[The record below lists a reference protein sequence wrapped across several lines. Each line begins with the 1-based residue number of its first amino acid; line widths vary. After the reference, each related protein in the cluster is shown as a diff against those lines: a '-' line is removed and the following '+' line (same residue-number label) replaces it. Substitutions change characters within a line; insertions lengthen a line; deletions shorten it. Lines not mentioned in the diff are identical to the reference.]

1 LITDDTLSRK
11 AGRQETMKVVIV
23 QKPSAEIEK
32 TIRATF
38 PPEWKVVLTGP
49 EGLRAEIADAD
60 ALIPEHHIVDEA
72 LLRSAPR
79 LRIVQ
84 TGAGYDNVD
93 LAACARRGIAVS
105 NAAGI
110 NARAVAE
117 HVFAFI
123 FSWYK
128 NIGHFDRIVK
138 KDGWMDTAD
147 RTGVLLSDKRIGIIG
162 IGRIGREVARL
173 ARAFGMDV
181 LGWGGRFLQEEPGI
195 RPVDLE
201 TLLRESDIVTLH
213 VSLNEQ
219 TRHLIGRPEFT
230 RMKGDACLV
239 NTARGGV
246 VDEAALFEALKEGG
260 IGVACLDVF
269 ETEPLPADSPLRSL
283 PNVLLTPHVAG
294 EPDSHKS
301 ITIRYRFFAD
311 NIRRVAAYEI
321 PINVITLPYPMPV

>member
-1 LITDDTLSRK
+1 
-11 AGRQETMKVVIV
+11 MKVVIV
-23 QKPSAEIEK
+23 RKSSAEIEK
-32 TIRATF
+32 TIREAF

-49 EGLRAEIADAD
+49 EGLRAEIADTD
-60 ALIPEHHIVDEA
+60 ALIPEHNAVDEA
-72 LLRSAPR
+72 LLCSAPR

-93 LAACARRGIAVS
+93 LAACARRGIAVA

-123 FSWYK
+123 FVWYK
-128 NIGHFDRIVK
+128 NIDPFDRIVK
-138 KDGWMDTAD
+138 NGGWTDTAD
-147 RTGVLLSDKRIGIIG
+147 RTGAVLSDKRIGIVG

-181 LGWGGRFLQEEPGI
+181 LGCGGRFLQEEPGI

-219 TRHLIGRPEFT
+219 TRHLIGRREFA
-230 RMKGDACLV
+230 RMKGDAFLV

-246 VDEAALFEALKEGG
+246 VDEAALFKALKEGK
-260 IGVACLDVF
+260 IGGAGLDVF

-283 PNVLLTPHVAG
+283 NNVLLTPHVAG
-294 EPDSHKS
+294 EPDYRKAN
-301 ITIRYRFFAD
+301 TIRYRFFAD
-311 NIRRVAAYEI
+311 NIRRVAADEI
-321 PINVITLPYPMPV
+321 PVNALTPPCAIPA

>member
-1 LITDDTLSRK
+1 
-11 AGRQETMKVVIV
+11 MKVVIV

-32 TIRATF
+32 TIRAAF

-49 EGLRAEIADAD
+49 ESLRAEIADAD
-60 ALIPEHHIVDEA
+60 ALIPEHHVVDEA
-72 LLRSAPR
+72 LLRSALH

-84 TGAGYDNVD
+84 TGAGFDNVD

-138 KDGWMDTAD
+138 KGGWMNTAD
-147 RTGVLLSDKRIGIIG
+147 RTGVLLSDKRIGIVG
-162 IGRIGREVARL
+162 IGRIGREVAQL

-181 LGWGGRFLQEEPGI
+181 LGWGGRFLQEEPDI

-213 VSLNEQ
+213 VSLNEK
-219 TRHLIGRPEFT
+219 TRHLIGWPEFT
-230 RMKGDACLV
+230 RMKRDACLV

-246 VDEAALFEALKEGG
+246 VDEAALFEALKEGE

-269 ETEPLPADSPLRSL
+269 EIEPLPADSPLRSL

-311 NIRRVAAYEI
+311 NIRRIAAYEI
-321 PINVITLPYPMPV
+321 PVNVLTLPHPMPA